1 MSFQQWEYIYMHLGT
16 NDLVRLDK
24 ELNKAGA
31 AGFEVVGW
39 ASADKTIG
47 LNAWVAILKRP
58 GKKQKMPEGKKGKN
72 EGWYPDPYASHEQR
86 YWSGYYWTHHVS
98 DAGTQSEDFDG

>member
-58 GKKQKMPEGKKGKN
+58 GKKQNAPEGKKGEN

-86 YWSGYYWTHHVS
+86 YWSGYCWTQHVS
-98 DAGTQSEDFDG
+98 EAGTQSEDFDG